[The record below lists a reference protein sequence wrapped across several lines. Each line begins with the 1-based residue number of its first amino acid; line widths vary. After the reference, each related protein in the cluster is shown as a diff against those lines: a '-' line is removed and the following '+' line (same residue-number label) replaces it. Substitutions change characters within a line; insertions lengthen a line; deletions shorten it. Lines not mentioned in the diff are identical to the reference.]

1 MAFYPEDGE
10 SAQSLIKAADT
21 AMYRAKE
28 NGRDRF
34 ELFKAEL
41 QAQMQKQADLED
53 ALRKALGSNQL
64 RLVFQPKFTADAE
77 CRIVG
82 AEALLRWQHPE
93 LGNIPPAEFIPVAE
107 TSGLIRDIDRKVMQ
121 LAIQAVS
128 GWRAQGLDPV
138 PVAVNVSGRSFQDE
152 HFPHTLIQ
160 RLDRY
165 RVPPSMIQ
173 LEMTERTL
181 VDQSVTALGNIENLR
196 LAGIRLSV
204 DDFGTGY
211 SSLSYL
217 KRLPLAELKIDKSFI
232 DGVGGLVKNDEA
244 IARAILAMAS
254 ALNLHTVA
262 EGVETEQQ
270 QQWLAENGCDY
281 IQGYLCAR
289 PMEHDDYSNL
299 LMTGKHP

>member
-1 MAFYPEDGE
+1 
-10 SAQSLIKAADT
+10 
-21 AMYRAKE
+21 
-28 NGRDRF
+28 
-34 ELFKAEL
+34 
-41 QAQMQKQADLED
+41 
-53 ALRKALGSNQL
+53 
-64 RLVFQPKFTADAE
+64 
-77 CRIVG
+77 
-82 AEALLRWQHPE
+82 
-93 LGNIPPAEFIPVAE
+93 
-107 TSGLIRDIDRKVMQ
+107 
-121 LAIQAVS
+121 
-128 GWRAQGLDPV
+128 
-138 PVAVNVSGRSFQDE
+138 
-152 HFPHTLIQ
+152 
-160 RLDRY
+160 
-165 RVPPSMIQ
+165 MIQ

-232 DGVGGLVKNDEA
+232 DGVGGLDKNDEA